1 MWLFGGPMHH
11 CIMTH
16 GGAELLVLYGGGGVV
31 LQLVLDVMHEGGL
44 GQ

>member
-11 CIMTH
+11 GMIH

-31 LQLVLDVMHEGGL
+31 LQLVLDVMREGGL

>member
-11 CIMTH
+11 CMIH

-31 LQLVLDVMHEGGL
+31 LQLVLDVMREGGL

>member
-16 GGAELLVLYGGGGVV
+16 GGAELLVLYGGDGVV
-31 LQLVLDVMHEGGL
+31 LQLVLDVMREGGF